1 MKKLIVI
8 LASLGVF
15 LFMNSCQK
23 DELSTSAQQQEIAA
37 PFAELSESLGLDVY
51 GIAKDMVATAGWPLE
66 VAPAAGEVETR
77 GIGVHNFNRQVI
89 EGDIAHYWFT
99 VRVGSGSYDRIRIHR
114 VVKEMAPNRPASTSK
129 TLFFQHGDAK
139 NFVGMMLPGL
149 NSPTTPRGFGMAAYL
164 AQNGVDV
171 WGIDQA
177 WNLVPDD
184 VADYSFMANWGLD
197 KQQKDLRRAIGIARL
212 ARYLTGSGS
221 PNDKMILA
229 GYSSGVTTGF
239 AALNAETQIG
249 QRQRNIKG
257 FIPIDL
263 AIKTDDQGMLNTFL
277 AEYYRTQELLD
288 NGTYED
294 FVAFR
299 MLGQLGKE
307 APDADSPI
315 FPGFTNMQAA
325 LYLGAGLIYGEPHS
339 HFLAGV
345 WENDFPTGFQ
355 FLTVDQWLDFLQ
367 AAPLY
372 QPTLFANDYSIMVS
386 EIEDSPFDD
395 HFAEITVPILN
406 LVAYGGLGYPSEY
419 AFAFIGSTDVT
430 HQIIQLLPNDQ
441 ALLDFG
447 HIDIFIAN
455 NAEELAWQP
464 VLEWISTR

>member
-1 MKKLIVI
+1 MKNLIVI
-8 LASLGVF
+8 LAVLGIF

-23 DELSTSAQQQEIAA
+23 DELSTLTQQEEIAA

-51 GIAKDMVATAGWPLE
+51 GIAKELVTTAGWPLE
-66 VAPAAGEVETR
+66 AGPADGEVETR
-77 GIGVHNFNRQVI
+77 GIGVHGYRRQVI
-89 EGDIAHYWFT
+89 EDDIVHYWFT
-99 VRVGSGSYDRIRIHR
+99 VHVGSGPHNRIGIHR
-114 VVKEMAPNRPASTSK
+114 VVKEQAPNRPASTSK

-164 AQNGVDV
+164 AKNGVDV

-177 WNLVPDD
+177 WNMVPDN
-184 VADYSFMANWGLD
+184 VTDYSFMANWGLD

-212 ARYLTGSGS
+212 ARYLTGS
-221 PNDKMILA
+221 PNDQMILA

-239 AALNAETQIG
+239 AALNAETQIRQG
-249 QRQRNIKG
+249 QRNIKG

-263 AIKTDDQGMLNTFL
+263 AIKTDDQDMLNTFL
-277 AEYYRTQELLD
+277 ADYYRTQELLA

-294 FVAFR
+294 FIVFR

-307 APDADSPI
+307 APDAESPI

-325 LYLGAGLIYGEPHS
+325 LYLGAGPIYGEPHS

-355 FLTVDQWLDFLQ
+355 FLAVEQWLDFM
-367 AAPLY
+367 ASAPLY
-372 QPTLFANDYSIMVS
+372 QPTLFTYDYCIMIS

-395 HFAEITVPILN
+395 HFAEITVPIFN
-406 LVAYGGLGYPSEY
+406 LGAYGGFGYLSEY

-430 HQIIQLLPNDQ
+430 HHTIQLLPNDQ
-441 ALLDFG
+441 AIMDFG

>member
-1 MKKLIVI
+1 
-8 LASLGVF
+8 
-15 LFMNSCQK
+15 
-23 DELSTSAQQQEIAA
+23 
-37 PFAELSESLGLDVY
+37 
-51 GIAKDMVATAGWPLE
+51 
-66 VAPAAGEVETR
+66 
-77 GIGVHNFNRQVI
+77 
-89 EGDIAHYWFT
+89 
-99 VRVGSGSYDRIRIHR
+99 
-114 VVKEMAPNRPASTSK
+114 
-129 TLFFQHGDAK
+129 
-139 NFVGMMLPGL
+139 MM
-149 NSPTTPRGFGMAAYL
+149 M
-164 AQNGVDV
+164 
-171 WGIDQA
+171 
-177 WNLVPDD
+177 
-184 VADYSFMANWGLD
+184 
-197 KQQKDLRRAIGIARL
+197 
-212 ARYLTGSGS
+212 
-221 PNDKMILA
+221 LA

-239 AALNAETQIG
+239 AALNAETQVRPG
-249 QRQRNIKG
+249 QRNIKG

-263 AIKTDDQGMLNTFL
+263 AIKTDDQGLLNTFL

-294 FVAFR
+294 FIAFR

-307 APDADSPI
+307 APDAESPI

-325 LYLGAGLIYGEPHS
+325 LYLGAGPIYGEPHS

-367 AAPLY
+367 AAPLH
-372 QPTLFANDYSIMVS
+372 QPTLFTNDYSIMVS
-386 EIEDSPFDD
+386 EIKDSPFDD

-430 HQIIQLLPNDQ
+430 HHFIQLLPNDQ
-441 ALLDFG
+441 AIMDFG